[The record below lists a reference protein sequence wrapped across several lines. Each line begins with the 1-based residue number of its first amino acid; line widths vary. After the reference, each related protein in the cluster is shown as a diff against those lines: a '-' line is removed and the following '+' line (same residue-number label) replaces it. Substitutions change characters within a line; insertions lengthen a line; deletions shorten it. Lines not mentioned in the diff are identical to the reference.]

1 MAFQRRTFFTGTA
14 LLLATTLSACTGGGS
29 ETTQIKIG
37 SKEFTEQYILGHM
50 FEMVLDNAG
59 YDADYTAIG
68 GSSENHAALV
78 AGEIDLYP
86 EYTGTAL
93 LVHLSE
99 TYDNA
104 MSTEDVYQTVK
115 DQYAEQFN
123 VTLLDPTS
131 FNNTYALVMTQ
142 DRANELG
149 VSQVSELSTKANG
162 LILGTD
168 LEFADRSDGLPAL
181 KETYGGFDF
190 DEVKS
195 LDPGLLYSGLETGDI
210 DVTTGYGTDGQ
221 IAAFDLVVLEDDQ
234 KFWPPYPIAPF
245 VRQET
250 LDANP
255 EIAELLNGVTVF
267 LDNETMS
274 RLNWEVAGNDREPD
288 EVARDF
294 LEQQGL
300 L

>member
-1 MAFQRRTFFTGTA
+1 MFFQRRTFLTGA
-14 LLLATTLSACTGGGS
+14 VLLLATTFSACTGGGS
-29 ETTQIKIG
+29 DATTIRIG

-93 LVHLSE
+93 IVHLNE
-99 TYDNA
+99 TYDSS
-104 MSTEDVYQTVK
+104 MSKEDVYQTVK
-115 DQYAEQFN
+115 DQYAEQFD

-131 FNNTYALVMTQ
+131 FNNTYALMMTK
-142 DRANELG
+142 DRASELG
-149 VSQVSELSTKANG
+149 VSKVSELSTKASG

-234 KFWPPYPIAPF
+234 QFWPPYPIAPF

-255 EIAELLNGVTVF
+255 EIAELLNEVTAF

-274 RLNWEVAGNDREPD
+274 NLNWEVAGNNREPD

-294 LEQQGL
+294 LEKQGL

>member
-1 MAFQRRTFFTGTA
+1 MYFQRRSFLTGAA
-14 LLLATTLSACTGGGS
+14 LLLATTLAACSGGS
-29 ETTQIKIG
+29 DGTKITIG
-37 SKEFTEQYILGHM
+37 SKEFTEQYLLGHM

-59 YDADYTAIG
+59 YNADYAALG
-68 GSSENHAALV
+68 GSSENHAALI
-78 AGEIDLYP
+78 AGEIDMYA
-86 EYTGTAL
+86 EYAGTAL
-93 LVHLSE
+93 LVHLNQP
-99 TYDNA
+99 YDA
-104 MSTEDVYQTVK
+104 SMSTEDVYQTVK

-123 VTLLDPTS
+123 VTLLAPSS
-131 FNNTYALVMTQ
+131 FNNTYALMMTQ
-142 DRANELG
+142 EGASELG
-149 VSQVSELSTKANG
+149 VSKVSELSSKASG

-181 KETYGGFDF
+181 KESYGGFDF

-221 IAAFDLVVLEDDQ
+221 IAALDLVVLEDDQ

-255 EIAELLNGVTVF
+255 EIADLLNSVTAL
-267 LDNETMS
+267 LDDQTMS
-274 RLNWEVAGNDREPD
+274 TLNWEVAGNSREPD

-294 LEQQGL
+294 LESQGL